1 MGIFESQK
9 YNILIISIL
18 AIVSLLFRINFASFD
33 IPILLDG
40 LEYYSFGYEV
50 AFSHNYPVGILGT
63 NDGWSLFLSSF
74 FMLFNNTDFM
84 TLNFVQ
90 RSLSISLSV
99 ITVIPVYYLCRQF
112 VSERFAVIGAVFF
125 IFDPRIISNSTLG
138 IIEPLFIFLNVLV
151 LVTIFKNNSKFI
163 YLSFLLIALS
173 SIVRYEGLLMII
185 PVAIFYFLRFR
196 FNQKIIRN
204 FFIGLIIFLIILSPI
219 VVLRTSANGMDGLSS
234 HIFPSAYISQELDK
248 KLDDESIGGRMYD
261 NFILDFSVKS
271 VFNTLKYLGWVSI
284 PLFILFL
291 PFAAYRIFQNKND
304 KINYLLLFSA
314 FLIIPALYA
323 YGREIQETRYLLV
336 LVPIF
341 SVFSAYGLSKF
352 RKLSSN
358 FWIAVLFI
366 GIISMSILFLWYFQ
380 DEEYNIKKETYYVSK
395 IVTDVATGVN
405 NYEKSHMLKAA
416 ELDQNWPEPLEV
428 ANSGKFEGEIVTKV
442 NIIPV
447 DDSSDLV
454 EFIHNSKTLNLSHL
468 VIFEKNQKEFFDDV
482 FMNPENYPYLELE
495 FDSDTIDFENKIL
508 IYEINYER
516 FNDFIVEK

>member
-50 AFSHNYPVGILGT
+50 AFSHSYPVGILGT

-90 RSLSISLSV
+90 RSLSISLSM

-248 KLDDESIGGRMYD
+248 KLDDESIDGRMYD
-261 NFILDFSVKS
+261 NFILDFSAKS

-405 NYEKSHMLKAA
+405 DYEKSHMLKAA
-416 ELDQNWPEPLEV
+416 ELDQNWPKPLEV
-428 ANSGKFEGEIVTKV
+428 ANSGEFEGEIVTKV

-447 DDSSDLV
+447 YDSSDLV

-482 FMNPENYPYLELE
+482 FVNPENYPYLELE